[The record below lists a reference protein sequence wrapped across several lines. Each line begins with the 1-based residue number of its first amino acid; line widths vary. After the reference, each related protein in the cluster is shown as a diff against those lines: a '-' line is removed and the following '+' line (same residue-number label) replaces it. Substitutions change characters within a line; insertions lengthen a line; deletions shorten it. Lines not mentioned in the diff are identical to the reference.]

1 MIFVCSIKAVINKY
15 LAYIFRFVVVIM
27 ATAEDEKFYIELCK
41 KPIRFEPDGKA
52 NNIFFDD
59 ANKQVRSLI

>member
-1 MIFVCSIKAVINKY
+1 
-15 LAYIFRFVVVIM
+15 M
-27 ATAEDEKFYIELCK
+27 ATAEEEKFYIELCK